1 MAAIYESGLYT
12 DSNETFKIA
21 SKDSLPKFK
30 CYHSFHLGNFFEQTD
45 FFFSY
50 SEYNT
55 NYVIEKIEGH
65 CHLVNILPIVF
76 KSAAL

>member
-45 FFFSY
+45 FFFLTVS
-50 SEYNT
+50 T
-55 NYVIEKIEGH
+55 TQIMLLRRLKDI
-65 CHLVNILPIVF
+65 
-76 KSAAL
+76 AT